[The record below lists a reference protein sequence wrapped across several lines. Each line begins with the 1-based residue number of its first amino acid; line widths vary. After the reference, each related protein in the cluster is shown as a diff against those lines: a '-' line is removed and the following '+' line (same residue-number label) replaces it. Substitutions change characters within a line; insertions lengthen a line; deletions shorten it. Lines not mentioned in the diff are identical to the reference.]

1 LILQILCI
9 YFTSELTGMSSQ
21 SVGWIGTGVMG
32 QPMCG
37 HLLSAGYPVNV
48 TSRTRSKAD
57 VLIGQGACWC
67 ETPSQVAAQSDIV
80 FTMVGR
86 PDEVREV
93 YFGEHGVFTG
103 LQPGGLIV
111 DMGTTP
117 PSLTAEIA
125 KQAASMNAQ
134 AVDAPV
140 SGGDVGARNA
150 SLSIMAGGDEAV
162 VDGLRPLF
170 DCMASTV
177 AWMGAAG
184 NGQHT
189 KMANQLAVA
198 GTMIGVCEALVY
210 AGRAGVDLEKLV
222 AVISRG
228 AAGCWTLDNLAPRII
243 RGDDAPG
250 FMVDHFVKDL
260 GIALQESEQMGIKLP
275 GLELASR
282 LYQQLQQSGHGQSGT
297 QALVHAIEQLS
308 GAT

>member
-1 LILQILCI
+1 
-9 YFTSELTGMSSQ
+9 MSRQ
-21 SVGWIGTGVMG
+21 SIGWIGTGVMG
-32 QPMCG
+32 APMCG
-37 HLLSAGYPVNV
+37 HLLSAGYTVHV
-48 TSRTRSKAD
+48 TSRTRSKAEE
-57 VLIGQGACWC
+57 LIAQGANWC
-67 ETPSQVAAQSDIV
+67 DTASQVAALADIV
-80 FTMVGR
+80 FTMVGK
-86 PDEVREV
+86 PDEVRDV
-93 YFGEHGVFTG
+93 YFGEHGVFAG
-103 LQPGGLIV
+103 LRAGAVIG

-125 KQAASMNAQ
+125 DRATAMQAH

-150 SLSIMAGGDEAV
+150 SLSIMAGGDESV
-162 VDGLRPLF
+162 VNILYPLF
-170 DCMASTV
+170 NCMAKTV
-177 AWMGAAG
+177 AWMGGAG

-210 AGRAGVDLEKLV
+210 ASRAGVDLLQLV
-222 AVISRG
+222 AVISKG

-260 GIALQESEQMGIKLP
+260 GIALQESEQLGIRLP
-275 GLELASR
+275 GLELANR
-282 LYQQLQQSGHGQSGT
+282 LYQQLQQAGHGQSGT

-308 GAT
+308 KD

>member
-1 LILQILCI
+1 
-9 YFTSELTGMSSQ
+9 MSRQ
-21 SVGWIGTGVMG
+21 RIGWIGTGVMG
-32 QPMCG
+32 MPMCG
-37 HLLSAGYPVNV
+37 HLLSAGYAASV

-57 VLIGQGACWC
+57 TLIEQGASWC
-67 ETPSQVAAQSDIV
+67 ESPAEVAAQADIV
-80 FTMVGR
+80 FTTVGR
-86 PDEVREV
+86 PEEVREV
-93 YFGEHGVFTG
+93 YFGEQGVFAG
-103 LQPGGLIV
+103 LQPGTIVV

-117 PSLTAEIA
+117 PSLTREIA
-125 KQAASMNAQ
+125 ERAISLGAQ

-150 SLSIMAGGDEAV
+150 SLSVMAGGEEAV
-162 VDGLRPLF
+162 VDSIRPLF
-170 DCMASTV
+170 DCMAKTV
-177 AWMGAAG
+177 AWMGEAG

-210 AGRAGVDLEKLV
+210 AARAGVDLEKLV
-222 AVISRG
+222 SVISKG

-260 GIALQESEQMGIKLP
+260 SIALAECEQMGITLP

-282 LYQQLQQSGHGQSGT
+282 LYRQLQTIGHGQSGT
-297 QALVHAIEQLS
+297 QALVHAIRQLT
-308 GAT
+308 G

>member
-1 LILQILCI
+1 
-9 YFTSELTGMSSQ
+9 MSRQ
-21 SVGWIGTGVMG
+21 RVGWIGTGVMG
-32 QPMCG
+32 EPMCG
-37 HLLSAGYPVNV
+37 HLLSAGYPVSV

-57 VLIGQGACWC
+57 TLIEQGASWC
-67 ETPSQVAAQSDIV
+67 ETPAQVAAQSDIV
-80 FTMVGR
+80 FTMVGK
-86 PDEVREV
+86 PDEVRAV
-93 YFGEHGVFTG
+93 YFGEDGVFAG
-103 LQPGGLIV
+103 LQAGAVVV

-117 PSLTAEIA
+117 PSLTKEIA
-125 KQAASMNAQ
+125 GYAISMNTH

-150 SLSIMAGGDEAV
+150 SLSVMVGGEEEV
-162 VDGLRPLF
+162 VNSIRPLF
-170 DCMASTV
+170 ECMAKTV
-177 AWMGAAG
+177 AWMGEAG

-222 AVISRG
+222 AVISKG

-243 RGDDAPG
+243 QGDDAPG

-260 GIALQESEQMGIKLP
+260 GIALQESEQMGLTLP

-282 LYQQLQQSGHGQSGT
+282 LYKQLQDIGHGHSGT
-297 QALVHAIEQLS
+297 QALIHAIKKV
-308 GAT
+308 

>member
-1 LILQILCI
+1 
-9 YFTSELTGMSSQ
+9 MSKQ
-21 SVGWIGTGVMG
+21 TAGWIGTGVMG
-32 QPMCG
+32 LPMCG

-48 TSRTRSKAD
+48 SSRTRSKTDA
-57 VLIGQGACWC
+57 LTARGASWC
-67 ETPSQVAAQSDIV
+67 DSAAEVAARSNII

-93 YFGEHGVFTG
+93 YFGEQGVFAG
-103 LQPGGLIV
+103 LQAGSIVV

-125 KQAASMNAQ
+125 RRADAEHAH
-134 AVDAPV
+134 ALDAPV

-150 SLSIMAGGDEAV
+150 SLSVMVGGDEASV
-162 VDGLRPLF
+162 NTVRPLF
-170 DCMASTV
+170 DCMAKTV
-177 AWMGAAG
+177 AWMGQAG

-210 AGRAGVDLEKLV
+210 AARADVNLERLV
-222 AVISRG
+222 SVISKG

-243 RGDDAPG
+243 KGDDAPG

-260 GIALQESEQMGIKLP
+260 GIALQESEQMGLSLP
-275 GLELASR
+275 GLELASK
-282 LYQQLQQSGHGQSGT
+282 LYRELQAIGHGQSGT
-297 QALVHAIEQLS
+297 QALVHAIRQLS
-308 GAT
+308 DN

>member
-1 LILQILCI
+1 
-9 YFTSELTGMSSQ
+9 MSRQ
-21 SVGWIGTGVMG
+21 RIGWIGTGVMG
-32 QPMCG
+32 MPMCG
-37 HLLSAGYPVNV
+37 HLLSAGYDASV

-57 VLIGQGACWC
+57 TLIEQGASWC
-67 ETPSQVAAQSDIV
+67 ESPAEVAAQADIV
-80 FTMVGR
+80 FTTVGR
-86 PDEVREV
+86 PEEVREV
-93 YFGEHGVFTG
+93 YFGEQGVFAG
-103 LQPGGLIV
+103 LQPGAIVV

-117 PSLTAEIA
+117 PSLTREIA
-125 KQAASMNAQ
+125 ERAISLGAQ

-150 SLSIMAGGDEAV
+150 SLSVMAGGEEAV
-162 VDGLRPLF
+162 VDSIRPLF
-170 DCMASTV
+170 DCMAKTV
-177 AWMGAAG
+177 AWMGEAG

-210 AGRAGVDLEKLV
+210 AARAGVDLEKLV
-222 AVISRG
+222 SVISKG

-260 GIALQESEQMGIKLP
+260 SIALAECEQMGITLP

-282 LYQQLQQSGHGQSGT
+282 LYRQLQTIGHGQSGT
-297 QALVHAIEQLS
+297 QALVHAIRQLT
-308 GAT
+308 G

>member
-1 LILQILCI
+1 
-9 YFTSELTGMSSQ
+9 MSRQ

-32 QPMCG
+32 APMCG
-37 HLLSAGYPVNV
+37 HLLSAGYTVYV
-48 TSRTRSKAD
+48 TSRTRSKAEE
-57 VLIGQGACWC
+57 LIAQGAGWC
-67 ETPSQVAAQSDIV
+67 DTASQVAAQADIV

-93 YFGEHGVFTG
+93 YFGEHGVFAG
-103 LQPGGLIV
+103 LRAGTVIV

-117 PSLTAEIA
+117 PSLTGEIA
-125 KQAASMNAQ
+125 DQAASMNAD

-150 SLSIMAGGDEAV
+150 SLSIMAGGDEEV
-162 VDGLRPLF
+162 INGLYPLF
-170 DCMASTV
+170 NCMAKTV
-177 AWMGAAG
+177 AWMGKAG
-184 NGQHT
+184 YGQHT

-210 AGRAGVDLEKLV
+210 AGRAGVDLEQLV
-222 AVISRG
+222 AVISKG

-260 GIALQESEQMGIKLP
+260 GIALQESEQLGIKLP

-282 LYQQLQQSGHGQSGT
+282 LYKQLQQAGLGQSGT

-308 GAT
+308 KG